1 MERESC
7 ANNRY
12 SRRECLEIPGILE
25 NIENKY
31 LENLTLQIFDKID
44 INLDTAD
51 VEGCHWVKPQG
62 SKKVIIKTDVKML
75 TRSVLKKRS

>member
-7 ANNRY
+7 ANSRY

-62 SKKVIIKTDVKML
+62 SKKVIIKTDVKMP